1 MSARALLDRLTAAGL
16 TVTVRDGAL
25 LRFEPGDKFTA
36 DLRAAVVA
44 LKPELLALLAAP
56 LPDDKRAPAAK
67 VEIPAA
73 EKVTPQPPK
82 LSIQTPK
89 KEIAAAPKLTAEPK
103 KVTAPN
109 GHERKLQRQRQRRAA
124 RPRIDYYPSDAA
136 IEVLDTLRRQSAG
149 NASSIIDRMLVA
161 VKMATPEA
169 HASTPKAL
177 TPGEAALTH

>member
-1 MSARALLDRLTAAGL
+1 MRARALLDRLTAAGL
-16 TVTVRDGAL
+16 TVTVRGGAV

-89 KEIAAAPKLTAEPK
+89 KEIAKLTVEPK
-103 KVTAPN
+103 KVTAPS

-136 IEVLDTLRRQSAG
+136 MKVLDTLRRQSAG
-149 NASSIIDRMLVA
+149 KASSIIDRLLVA
-161 VKMATPEA
+161 VKVATPEA

-177 TPGEAALTH
+177 TAGEAALSH